1 MKKSVIIALVILFGL
16 IAYFAVRMGLRGD
29 DGDTGQITGKQTVLE
44 LEADQNTDLPRVVVE
59 TVSAEPHPVFLT
71 LKGRTEPN
79 RMVTVR
85 AATTGTVVGAPDL
98 EGKFVRKGALLCR
111 LDVEARQARI
121 DEAEARLNAEQV
133 DFDAAQTLVEKG
145 WAAPTRANAAKAARD
160 AAQASVNAARVELQ
174 RTRLTAPFAGVFETR
189 LAEAGDFLSPGS
201 PCGVVAELDP
211 IRVVA
216 EVTEDYA
223 TALTSGAP
231 VRANVLSAGSVEGT
245 ISYVART
252 ADENTRTFKVEAV
265 IDNADGRISAGLTSD
280 LRIKLGDADK
290 FTLKIGR
297 ADHSARRRSPHG
309 DHTVRFGAA
318 FKRQEDWMRL
328 GGDGFDHHAR
338 QICVLIRFHF
348 QHGLLADDLAR
359 IAIVAAQPHP
369 HGKIGNQSE
378 QDDERDDDRFF
389 HEGLFLRLQ
398 LDIAY
403 NEL

>member
-29 DGDTGQITGKQTVLE
+29 DGDTGQVIGKQTVLE
-44 LEADQNTDLPRVVVE
+44 LEAGQNTDLPRVVVE

-145 WAAPTRANAAKAARD
+145 WAAQTRANAAKAARD
-160 AAQASVNAARVELQ
+160 AAQASVNAARVELE

-223 TALTSGAP
+223 TALTTGAP
-231 VRANVLSAGSVEGT
+231 VHANVLSAGSVEGT

-265 IDNADGRISAGLTSD
+265 IDNTDGRISAGLTSD
-280 LRIKLGDADK
+280 LRIKLGETEATK
-290 FTLKIGR
+290 ISPAMLTLHDDG
-297 ADHSARRRSPHG
+297 
-309 DHTVRFGAA
+309 
-318 FKRQEDWMRL
+318 RL
-328 GGDGFDHHAR
+328 GIRHITGDDMVTFTEVSVIDDATDGIWITGLPAR
-338 QICVLIRFHF
+338 ATVISV
-348 QHGLLADDLAR
+348 G
-359 IAIVAAQPHP
+359 
-369 HGKIGNQSE
+369 
-378 QDDERDDDRFF
+378 QDYIKD
-389 HEGLFLRLQ
+389 GIQ
-398 LDIAY
+398 V
-403 NEL
+403 ELVSATDGAP